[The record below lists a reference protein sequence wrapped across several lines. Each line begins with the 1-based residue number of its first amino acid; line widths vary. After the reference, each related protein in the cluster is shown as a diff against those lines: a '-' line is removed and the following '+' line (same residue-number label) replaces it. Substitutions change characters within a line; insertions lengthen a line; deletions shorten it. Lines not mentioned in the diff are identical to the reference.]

1 MSWSVPVADLA
12 SVNTSAAR
20 WNPSDTVAAASL
32 SERHMIARDTCAAAR
47 RQTLRNG
54 GWCLRKMARDE
65 LFGKERSVQLR
76 SAPGEPASSYRLPGS
91 HVEADAIIVAELAA
105 LIGLPTASNRPLMP
119 TSSEPRSVIDFGAG
133 VGQYYYGLREIAR
146 PKSASLLR
154 WRGYDGAGDVEEY
167 TNGRVSFVDLTLP
180 SLALERADWVVSL
193 EVGEHIPREHE
204 YTFLRNLHAHNCMGV
219 VLSWACYGGHQHVN
233 RRPNDWVIDAFQR
246 LGYRYDA
253 ATSQR
258 MRQPGLRD
266 RLSSNYSYRVYG
278 WFARSVMVF
287 ERWTPVC

>member
-1 MSWSVPVADLA
+1 
-12 SVNTSAAR
+12 
-20 WNPSDTVAAASL
+20 
-32 SERHMIARDTCAAAR
+32 
-47 RQTLRNG
+47 
-54 GWCLRKMARDE
+54 
-65 LFGKERSVQLR
+65 
-76 SAPGEPASSYRLPGS
+76 
-91 HVEADAIIVAELAA
+91 
-105 LIGLPTASNRPLMP
+105 MP

-167 TNGRVSFVDLTLP
+167 TNGRVSCVDLTLP

-266 RLSSNYSYRVYG
+266 RLSSNYSHRVYG
-278 WFARSVMVF
+278 WFARSVMVSRDGRPCAA
-287 ERWTPVC
+287 ESAGVIV